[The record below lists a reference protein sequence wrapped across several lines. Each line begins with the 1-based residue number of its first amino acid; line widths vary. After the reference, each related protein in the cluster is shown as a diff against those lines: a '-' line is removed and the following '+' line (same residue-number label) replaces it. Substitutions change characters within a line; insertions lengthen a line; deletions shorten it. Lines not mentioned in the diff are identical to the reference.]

1 MATITQI
8 RYAVAIDR
16 HRSFRAAAKWCH
28 VTQPT
33 LSAGLK
39 KLEEHLEILLFDR
52 SRSPVEPTPEG
63 TVLLEQFQVV
73 LREHERIHDVVSSLR
88 GMVRGPYQLG
98 IIPTMAPYMLP
109 RFLPAFGDEYPDVT
123 LHIEE
128 LPTDQIVT
136 RLTDGTLDA
145 GILAGPLADRRVV
158 EFELGSEEFCVFHSP
173 TAELPLDADGR
184 VDMSRLPT
192 ERLLVLREEHC
203 LRAQTL
209 HICRNEVALPSS
221 QRFAIEA
228 GSVATLCA
236 MVLQGPFFTVLPAL
250 AADDLRSAGQG
261 HLLKDIAGPVPYREV
276 TLVVHRSETKRAIR
290 DALIGCAK
298 DALPSLRST
307 KRAKQPT
314 APH

>member
-1 MATITQI
+1 MPTITQI

-39 KLEEHLEILLFDR
+39 KLEEHLELLLFDR

-63 TVLLEQFQVV
+63 VVLLEQFQVV
-73 LREHERIHDVVSSLR
+73 LREHDRIHDTVSSLR
-88 GMVRGPYQLG
+88 GMVRGPYHVG
-98 IIPTMAPYMLP
+98 IIPTMAPTILP
-109 RFLPAFGDEYPDVT
+109 RFLPTFGDACPKVT

-128 LPTDQIVT
+128 LATDQIIA

-145 GILAGPLADRRVV
+145 GILAGPLEDRRVI

-173 TAELPLDADGR
+173 SAVLPLDDDGR
-184 VDMSRLPT
+184 VEMSRLAT
-192 ERLLVLREEHC
+192 DQLLLLREEHC

-209 HICRNEVALPSS
+209 SICRHGRSLPSS

-228 GSVATLCA
+228 GSLATLCA

-250 AADDLRSAGQG
+250 AAADLRDAGQG
-261 HLLKDIAGPVPYREV
+261 HLLKDIAGPVPFRDV
-276 TLVVHRSETKRAIR
+276 TLAVHRSETKRAIR
-290 DALIGCAK
+290 DALIACAK
-298 DALPSLRST
+298 NALPSLRSA
-307 KRAKQPT
+307 KRAAQPT
-314 APH
+314 APR

>member
-16 HRSFRAAAKWCH
+16 HRSFRLAAKWCH

-63 TVLLEQFQVV
+63 AVLLEQFQVV
-73 LREHERIHDVVSSLR
+73 LREHERIDDVVSSLR
-88 GMVRGPYQLG
+88 GMVRGPYHLG
-98 IIPTMAPYMLP
+98 IIPTMAPYILP
-109 RFLPAFGDEYPDVT
+109 RLLPAFGTMCPDVT

-128 LPTDQIVT
+128 LPTDRIVA

-145 GILAGPLADRRVV
+145 GILAGPLTDRRIV
-158 EFELGSEEFCVFHSP
+158 EFELGTEEFCVFHSP
-173 TAELPLDADGR
+173 SAELPLGDAG
-184 VDMSRLPT
+184 VDMSRLPM
-192 ERLLVLREEHC
+192 EQLLVLREEHC

-209 HICRNEVALPSS
+209 HVCRKESAFPTS

-228 GSVATLCA
+228 GSIATLCA

-250 AADDLRSAGQG
+250 AAEELRDAGQG
-261 HLLKDIAGPVPYREV
+261 HLLKDIAGPVPFREV
-276 TLVVHRSETKRAIR
+276 TLAVHRSETKRAIR
-290 DALIGCAK
+290 DALIRCSK
-298 DALPSLRST
+298 ETLPSLRSS
-307 KRAKQPT
+307 KREEKATP
-314 APH
+314 PR